1 MNNYHLS
8 VVTCCLLRFSIVY
21 SFIFILKLSAAKA
34 MRLLSGHIFFPRNA
48 SKFTCIHLYLKNLN
62 GKSPQTSAYKVG
74 IYLEEE
80 KGRGGGRSR

>member
-34 MRLLSGHIFFPRNA
+34 MRLLSGHIFFPEM
-48 SKFTCIHLYLKNLN
+48 HQNL
-62 GKSPQTSAYKVG
+62 PAF
-74 IYLEEE
+74 IYI
-80 KGRGGGRSR
+80 